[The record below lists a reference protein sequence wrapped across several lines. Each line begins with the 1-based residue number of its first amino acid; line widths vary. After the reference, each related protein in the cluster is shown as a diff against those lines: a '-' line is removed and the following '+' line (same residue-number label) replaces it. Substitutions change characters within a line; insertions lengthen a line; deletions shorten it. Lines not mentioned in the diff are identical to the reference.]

1 MIEDTMFDNDCYA
14 VFMEEEHEKEKRVR
28 DNISRQEA
36 LDILDDFQSN
46 IELGIDDYAEKRKA
60 LCDFPSAEPQ
70 WIPCSERLPEP
81 NRHDELN
88 VDVYYLAQTEFG
100 DMIVA
105 SYNESHEGTKW
116 WELIYSYRIFDDEIV
131 AWMPLPE
138 PYKGGENE

>member
-1 MIEDTMFDNDCYA
+1 MNRLIKRGA
-14 VFMEEEHEKEKRVR
+14 V
-28 DNISRQEA
+28 
-36 LDILDDFQSN
+36 LDIVCDNCDHASIAACEICKTVEKILD
-46 IELGIDDYAEKRKA
+46 L
-60 LCDFPSAEPQ
+60 PSAEPS

-81 NRHDELN
+81 NRHDALN

-116 WELIYSYRIFDDEIV
+116 WEQMYSYRIFDDEIV

-138 PYKGGENE
+138 KYKGE

>member
-1 MIEDTMFDNDCYA
+1 MTERSFDEMIAYFNRRVAGMDINPGDK
-14 VFMEEEHEKEKRVR
+14 MELLGMVAALGFKHEK
-28 DNISRQEA
+28 
-36 LDILDDFQSN
+36 
-46 IELGIDDYAEKRKA
+46 
-60 LCDFPSAEPQ
+60 SAPQ

-81 NRHDELN
+81 NRHDALN

-116 WELIYSYRIFDDEIV
+116 WEQMYSYRIFDDEIV

-138 PYKGGENE
+138 KYKGE

>member
-1 MIEDTMFDNDCYA
+1 MRLIDADRLLEERRVHTYYHLPNGDVAVPIIDIEHAPT
-14 VFMEEEHEKEKRVR
+14 VGE
-28 DNISRQEA
+28 
-36 LDILDDFQSN
+36 
-46 IELGIDDYAEKRKA
+46 
-60 LCDFPSAEPQ
+60 

-81 NRHDELN
+81 NRHDALN

-116 WELIYSYRIFDDEIV
+116 WEQMYSYRIFDDEIV

-138 PYKGGENE
+138 KYKRGDTND